1 MKKWM
6 TLLLAAAM
14 LLGLAACGAG
24 APEADAPSESGLHF
38 AATTSVYENEYKADD
53 GTLLLSEHYELP
65 RLELRTADGA
75 LRLAR
80 MQAPGG
86 KPMNDCDYLRGH
98 QLEAGTQIA
107 PEETHAE

>member
-1 MKKWM
+1 MM
-6 TLLLAAAM
+6 ARLLCTAENAEIAQAVSCE
-14 LLGLAACGAG
+14 LLDKLNDFLQKN
-24 APEADAPSESGLHF
+24 P
-38 AATTSVYENEYKADD
+38 
-53 GTLLLSEHYELP
+53 
-65 RLELRTADGA
+65 A